1 MTCASLVAVGACS
14 GRNGDANRGDSANAA
29 TASGDVAR
37 DTAAAATNPA
47 GGAAGTTTPSSSS
60 SGMSA
65 MSITGG
71 DPEIIQVMATV
82 DQGEVADGQ
91 MAQRMAH
98 NSQVKAFARELVAAH
113 TKSLTQD
120 KALAK
125 AANVQLMSSSGTG
138 MSGTGASGSASS
150 TGTTGTTGKADSS
163 SKSGTA
169 SSAGT
174 AGTSGASGQM
184 SNVAMQLQ
192 TMHQQNAERLRGM
205 QGAAFDSAFINAQVM
220 GHQQVLQL
228 LQSSGTQTQNT
239 KLSTH
244 IATATKEVQDHLDR
258 AQKIQQSLASG
269 GTGGMGDSTS
279 KSKTASDTGR
289 KPN

>member
-1 MTCASLVAVGACS
+1 M
-14 GRNGDANRGDSANAA
+14 
-29 TASGDVAR
+29 
-37 DTAAAATNPA
+37 
-47 GGAAGTTTPSSSS
+47 SS
-60 SGMSA
+60 

-82 DQGEVADGQ
+82 DQGEIADGQ
-91 MAQRMAH
+91 MAQRMAR
-98 NSQVKAFARELVAAH
+98 NSQVKAYARELVAAH
-113 TKSLTQD
+113 TKSLAQD
-120 KALAK
+120 RALAK
-125 AANVQLMSSSGTG
+125 SANVQLMSSTG
-138 MSGTGASGSASS
+138 SMGSGASGGASS
-150 TGTTGTTGKADSS
+150 TGTAGRTDSA

-174 AGTSGASGQM
+174 PGASGASAQM

-192 TMHQQNAERLRGM
+192 TMHQQNADRLRGL

-239 KLSTH
+239 KLSQH

-258 AQKIQQSLASG
+258 GQKIQQSLSS
-269 GTGGMGDSTS
+269 GTGTGDSTS
-279 KSKTASDTGR
+279 KSRTGSDTGR
-289 KPN
+289 KGS